1 MKQKKESLLFYSI
14 LTALCGFL
22 IFLDQWAK
30 HNVEWFITFNQ
41 YLGTTGFFNFQKFY
55 NAGFILHS
63 LNEISSLTRVV
74 FVCTLFGFIF
84 FSYFLLHSILN
95 PTLTRLKIGITLF
108 FTAIASNTIDRVL
121 NGAVTD
127 FICVTLFSNK
137 YIFNFADVY
146 MWVGFGIVLY
156 SIFKDQSKIWTP
168 NSKRKKHFINTV
180 YQSKWAFKLVL
191 VTLSCSVVLILFSY
205 TFIRHYTQQLSRED
219 GAIFLASSIIISLI
233 LSAFTFY
240 AGVLFSHKSAGPL
253 YSFEKYVDGLLKG
266 ENKNFVLRSGDEH
279 KHLVEL
285 AEKLR
290 LEISQKNGTNKG
302 KKNEAA

>member
-1 MKQKKESLLFYSI
+1 MKQKRVSFLFYSVLATI
-14 LTALCGFL
+14 CGSL
-22 IFLDQWAK
+22 IFIDQWTK
-30 HNVEWFITFNQ
+30 HNADWFLSLNQ
-41 YLGTTGFFNFQKFY
+41 YFSPNSIFGFQKFY
-55 NAGFILHS
+55 NSGFILHS

-74 FVCTLFGFIF
+74 FVCTLFGFLF
-84 FSYFLLHSILN
+84 FAYFLLQSILN
-95 PTLTRLKIGITLF
+95 PNLVRLKIGITLF

-127 FICVTLFSNK
+127 FICVTLFNNK
-137 YIFNFADVY
+137 YIFNFADVF
-146 MWVGFGIVLY
+146 MWVGFGVVLY

-219 GAIFLASSIIISLI
+219 GTIFLASSVIISLI

-290 LEISQKNGTNKG
+290 LEIGQKNGTNKG